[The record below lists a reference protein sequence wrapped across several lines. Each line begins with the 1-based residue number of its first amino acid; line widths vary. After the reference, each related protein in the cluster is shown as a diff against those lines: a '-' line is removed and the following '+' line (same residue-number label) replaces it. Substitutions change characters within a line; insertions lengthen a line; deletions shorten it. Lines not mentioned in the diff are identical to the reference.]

1 MDILDELQYR
11 GLIYQTTNLE
21 GLRKRLEQG
30 KITLYCGFD
39 PTAESLHVGNLLMLI
54 TLKRFQL
61 RGHQPIV
68 IVGGATG
75 LIGDPSG
82 KNEERPL
89 QSKEVI
95 KKWDQKIKKQLQQFL
110 DFNKKENSALLLDNF
125 SWHSK
130 NNVLDFLRDIGK
142 HFTVSYLLAK
152 ETVKKRLEVGISFT
166 EFSYPLLQAFDFYYL
181 FKNYHCELQLGGSD
195 QWGNIT
201 SGIDLIKSL
210 TNKEVFGLTLPL
222 ITTASGEKFGKS
234 SGKAIWLDKKL
245 TSPYEF
251 YQFWVNVSD
260 SEVIKLLKYFTFL
273 TKEEIE
279 KLEISLL
286 KEPEKREAQKTLAF
300 EMTKIV
306 HGEKE
311 AKEAQKISQALFY
324 NDLKSLNKKEL
335 EIAVSDVPTY
345 KTTRSSISL
354 VDLLVLA
361 QISPS
366 KRQAREDI
374 LNKSISINGE
384 IINDLNANLLQLKPL
399 FDKYLIIRRGKK
411 NYYLVDLK

>member
-110 DFNKKENSALLLDNF
+110 DFNEKENSALLLDNF

-273 TKEEIE
+273 SKEEIE
-279 KLEISLL
+279 KLETSLL

-345 KTTRSSISL
+345 KTTRSNISL

-384 IINDLNANLLQLKPL
+384 IINDLNTNLLQLKPL